1 MAYYLVHPD
10 KERLIAEGFGIVAN
24 IPIIFDSNWSYQV
37 LPSLYLRERAL
48 CDYQP
53 RNAKT
58 SITEMTERSNQVFG
72 ESICNFLEWCE
83 LHSKDW
89 KKLDYTDGI
98 LKGYQ
103 AALSAG
109 TFSAHQRG
117 LAPST
122 ANGRTQE
129 ACNFLDWAY
138 IRGFRQEF
146 RVITK
151 TVPRDFSNPELSHG
165 HRRELIEVRVGA
177 VRPKPQSLHMPS
189 KSDVNMW
196 LESVGVEKRYTK
208 CLMTELILR
217 TGIRREEAVQWR
229 TFTLPE
235 PKDWIVKG
243 CEIPVLIEYGTKGAK
258 RRNERGDIVGPHR
271 TIMVPLELAQK
282 LHEYGETK
290 RLKFFSI
297 YVKSAKTSQERDARL
312 QNKPEQLFLS
322 DYTGRPISAQTLYD
336 AWTEASRLPYKG
348 WSPHLG
354 RHYWA
359 CNELLIE
366 AQKHFD
372 FLSKYDRSQIPL
384 DWIRGNVCD
393 VITLRIQPQL
403 GHIDKK
409 TTERYIN
416 WAVQQYRAGD
426 IEDAFEQALEQ

>member
-1 MAYYLVHPD
+1 MSFYLVWPD
-10 KERLIAEGFGIVAN
+10 TERLTEEGFGNVAD
-24 IPIIFDSNWSYQV
+24 IPVVFDANWSYQT

-48 CDYQP
+48 CNYRP
-53 RNAKT
+53 RNAKM
-58 SITEMTERSNQVFG
+58 SVLELTERSNQVFG

-89 KKLDYTDGI
+89 RTLDYKNGI

-109 TFSAHQRG
+109 TFSANQRG

-122 ANGRTQE
+122 ANGRAQE

-138 IRGFRQEF
+138 IRGFREEF

-151 TVPRDFSNPELSHG
+151 TVPLTSSNPELSHG
-165 HRRELIEVRVGA
+165 HRQRFAEVRVGA
-177 VRPKPQSLHMPS
+177 VRPNPRSLHMPS
-189 KSDVNMW
+189 KSDVSIW
-196 LESVGVEKRYTK
+196 LESVGIEKGYTK
-208 CLMTELILR
+208 CLMAELILR
-217 TGIRREEAVQWR
+217 TAIRREEAVQWR
-229 TFTLPE
+229 TFTLPKPE
-235 PKDWIVKG
+235 EWIVKG
-243 CEIPVLIEYGTKGAK
+243 GEISVTIEYGAKGKK
-258 RRNERGDIVGPHR
+258 RKNERGDIVGPAR
-271 TIMVPLELAQK
+271 TVMIPVDLAER
-282 LHEYGETK
+282 LHKYQETK

-297 YVKSAKTSQERDARL
+297 YVKSAKTSQERDARRK
-312 QNKPEQLFLS
+312 NEPEQLFLS
-322 DYTGRPISAQTLYD
+322 DYTGLPISAQTLYD

-366 AQKHFD
+366 AKKHFD

-384 DWIRGNVCD
+384 DWIKGNVCD

-403 GHIDKK
+403 GHIDKE
-409 TTERYIN
+409 TTERYIA
-416 WAVQQYRAGD
+416 WAVQQYRTGT
-426 IEDAFEQALEQ
+426 IEDSYEQALEQ